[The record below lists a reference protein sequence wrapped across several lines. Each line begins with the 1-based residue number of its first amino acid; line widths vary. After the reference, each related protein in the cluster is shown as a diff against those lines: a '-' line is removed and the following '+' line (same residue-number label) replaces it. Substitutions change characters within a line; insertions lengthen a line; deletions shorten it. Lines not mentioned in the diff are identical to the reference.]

1 MSLDVFLED
10 PETGSELSLKTL
22 KSTSNTILRMDGECM
37 NISYLGSLSTGV
49 RVVRIRTH

>member
-37 NISYLGSLSTGV
+37 NMNISYLGSLSTGV
-49 RVVRIRTH
+49 RVV